1 MEALNP
7 MTPIQLLLTIVL
19 LTLLI
24 TWMVTFLV
32 LALRPEKTKHVNISL
47 QEAKNEQVSYTTT
60 LATGSNTATTYNH
73 ATLAPAMMQQLETVP
88 PTHTRS

>member
-7 MTPIQLLLTIVL
+7 MTPIQLLLTVTL

-32 LALRPEKTKHVNISL
+32 LALRPEKTKHPKISI
-47 QEAKNEQVSYTTT
+47 QEAKNDHVSYTATTHNPTSPT
-60 LATGSNTATTYNH
+60 LA
-73 ATLAPAMMQQLETVP
+73 MQQQLETVP
-88 PTHTRS
+88 PTHAR